1 MTKKNQL
8 PKFNK
13 KIMSIKNKKSHLN
26 QKKTWT
32 SLPSKKKKKR
42 ESQATSGREKKRCEE
57 KQRSPCAIAHGHFSI
72 MLEAIILKHFLI
84 FIQ

>member
-1 MTKKNQL
+1 
-8 PKFNK
+8 
-13 KIMSIKNKKSHLN
+13 MSIKNKKSHLN
-26 QKKTWT
+26 QKKK
-32 SLPSKKKKKR
+32 LGQACPVKKKKKR
-42 ESQATSGREKKRCEE
+42 ERQATSGREKKRCEE